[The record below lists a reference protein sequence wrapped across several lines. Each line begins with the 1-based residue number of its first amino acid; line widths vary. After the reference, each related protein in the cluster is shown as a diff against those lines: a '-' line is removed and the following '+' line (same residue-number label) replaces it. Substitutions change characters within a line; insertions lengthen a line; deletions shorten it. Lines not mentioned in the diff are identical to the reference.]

1 MIWQCVDDDTL
12 MEETLALAERLA
24 SLPPLGLAMTKKLL
38 NDSFSTPLHQQL
50 EIEKET
56 MRWLGKTDDYQEG
69 VSAFMEKRQPS
80 FTGK

>member
-1 MIWQCVDDDTL
+1 
-12 MEETLALAERLA
+12 
-24 SLPPLGLAMTKKLL
+24 
-38 NDSFSTPLHQQL
+38 L